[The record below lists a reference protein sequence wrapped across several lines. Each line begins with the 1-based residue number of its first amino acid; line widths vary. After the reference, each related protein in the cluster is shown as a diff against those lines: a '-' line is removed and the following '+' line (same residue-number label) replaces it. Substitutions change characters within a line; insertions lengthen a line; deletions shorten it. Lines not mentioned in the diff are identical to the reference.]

1 MLFRVIGKMKGI
13 NSWSFR
19 PYKPM
24 LFETGD
30 IYISRVCPD
39 TESIHFEWLDTE
51 DKEYE
56 VFCRRRDN
64 GEYEKVG
71 TTDKC
76 EFDICG
82 LVEDR
87 EYEFYVQAGDKKS
100 RVRLA
105 RCGEPVGT
113 VVNYL
118 HPEDKAYSFSGQY
131 LCSPSL
137 VKHPDGYLLASMDL
151 FEGEKPQ
158 NLTLIYR
165 SDDGG
170 ETWHYVSELM
180 PCFWGKMFIH
190 KGELYM
196 LSVSTEYGDLLL
208 GKSTDGGRSF
218 GMPTVILRGSGRGIV
233 AGTHKA
239 PQDIVCYN
247 GRLYTP
253 IEWGTWRTGGHAVMV
268 LSCDENAD
276 LLDAENWTFSEPV
289 PYSPKWEGIPE
300 GFSQG
305 NIEGNIIRHPDGN
318 LYNIMRYEMRYL
330 VPDRG
335 LILAYKINEDDP
347 EAPVEFSHPIK
358 FMANATKFAIKK
370 DEVTGKFYSIANRL
384 TPERHQG
391 ARNLLSLMVSDDL
404 ENWDVVCDLID
415 ARDKDPQYTG
425 FQYVD
430 FLFEGDDIIYL
441 SRTGM
446 HRPNTYHNT
455 NYSTFHRIKKF
466 REL

>member
-1 MLFRVIGKMKGI
+1 MTGI
-13 NSWSFR
+13 NKWSFS
-19 PYKPM
+19 PYKPL
-24 LFETGD
+24 LFDSGD

-39 TESIHFEWLDTE
+39 CDSIHFEWLDTS

-56 VFCRRRDN
+56 VFCRVRDE
-64 GEYEKVG
+64 GEYKSFG
-71 TTDKC
+71 KTDKC

-82 LVEDR
+82 LVEHR
-87 EYEFYVQAGDKKS
+87 EYEFYVQAGEKKS
-100 RVRLA
+100 RIRLA
-105 RCGEPVGT
+105 RCGKPVGV

-118 HPEDKAYSFSGQY
+118 HPEDGAYKFSGQF

-137 VKHPDGYLLASMDL
+137 VQHPDGYLLASMDL
-151 FEGEKPQ
+151 FEGDAPQ

-196 LSVSTEYGDLLL
+196 LSVSTEYGDLLI
-208 GKSTDGGRSF
+208 GKSTDGGKTF
-218 GMPTVILRGSGRGIV
+218 GMPTVILRGSGRGKT

-239 PQDIVCYN
+239 PQDITYHN
-247 GRLYTP
+247 GRIYTP
-253 IEWGTWRTGGHAVMV
+253 IEWGSWRIGGHAVMV

-276 LLDAENWTFSEPV
+276 LLVAENWHLSEPV
-289 PYSPKWEGIPE
+289 RYNTEWEGIPE

-305 NIEGNIIRHPDGN
+305 NIEGNIILHPDGN

-335 LILAYKINEDDP
+335 LIMAYKINTEDP
-347 EAPVEFSHPIK
+347 EAPVEFSHTIK
-358 FMANATKFAIKK
+358 FMANASKFAIKK
-370 DEVTGKFYSIANRL
+370 DEVSGKYYSIATRL

-404 ENWDVVCDLID
+404 ENWEVACDLID

-430 FLFEGDDIIYL
+430 FLFDGDDIIYL
-441 SRTGM
+441 CRTGI
-446 HRPNTYHNT
+446 HRPNSYHNT
-455 NYSTFHRIKKF
+455 NYSTFHRIKNF
-466 REL
+466 RDIK